1 MLETLQKESVF
12 DTGINLASN
21 CGLILSE
28 VINRWLW
35 VIQPNAQFN
44 LNQFSRQ
51 IFNQDIKSGEVIT
64 NQQSRLICVSPRNAL
79 LLSSDTQAHSS
90 FPGFDAMATDVSHG
104 YCELNLSG
112 KNAKRF
118 LNSYISADF
127 DRTDTLKA
135 GALRCLLGQ
144 YDLWLWWDD
153 IEQIHLIV
161 ERSFSLS
168 FVEYLKALSLRWGAD
183 DDNGQRFK
191 DASLILTAYDTVLAV
206 SPDLVE
212 KGAL

>member
-1 MLETLQKESVF
+1 MLKTLQKESAF
-12 DTGINLASN
+12 DTHINLAPN
-21 CGLILSE
+21 CGLILE
-28 VINRWLW
+28 EAINRWLW

-44 LNQFSRQ
+44 LIQFSRQ
-51 IFNQDIKSGEVIT
+51 VFNQDIRPGEVIT
-64 NQQSRLICVSPRNAL
+64 NQQSRLICVSPRSAL

-90 FPGFDAMATDVSHG
+90 FSRFDAMATDVSHG

-144 YDLWLWWDD
+144 YDLWLWWED

-168 FVEYLKALSLRWGAD
+168 FVEYLKVLSLRWRAD
-183 DDNGQRFK
+183 DDNGQQFK

-206 SPDLVE
+206 PPDLVE